1 MIKTDTTMLGAVCL
15 CAAYQR
21 WKKVQPRM
29 KRWGWKRVC
38 LTVIAVAA
46 ALALLAGAALAAA
59 VFTVDTSVR
68 RTVYAPGDTVNIDV
82 ALSLAEGQNTAELGG
97 IQLALTYDSTLF
109 TYAGIDPSSSVDFIA
124 NDADDVPPEGA
135 EVNSFLVAHDDG
147 AGTVQLVYVNAA
159 LTPKNASE
167 TLFTVNFTVKADAAP
182 GSTGSFA
189 VRSEGAY
196 STAAQLVTGTGVT
209 GETFT
214 VTVQESTGLLGDVNG
229 DGTIDVT
236 DGAFVFQH
244 IVGIIT
250 LDSAQT
256 ACADVDGSGVIDVTD
271 AALIMQYVVGIV
283 TAFPAA

>member
-1 MIKTDTTMLGAVCL
+1 MLGAVCL

-109 TYAGIDPSSSVDFIA
+109 TYAGIAPSSSVDFIA
-124 NDADDVPPEGA
+124 NAADDVPSEGA
-135 EVNSFLVAHDDG
+135 EVNAFLVAHDDG

-159 LTPKNASE
+159 LMPRNASE

-189 VRSEGAY
+189 VSSEGAY
-196 STAAQLVTGTGVT
+196 STVAQLVTGTGVT

-229 DGTIDVT
+229 DGNINSTDAVWVLQYAVGLRTLTIE
-236 DGAFVFQH
+236 QQN
-244 IVGIIT
+244 
-250 LDSAQT
+250 L
-256 ACADVDGSGVIDVTD
+256 ADVNKDSFVNSTD
-271 AALIMQYVVGIV
+271 AVWMLQRAVGLRDE
-283 TAFPAA
+283 TWSLKN

>member
-1 MIKTDTTMLGAVCL
+1 
-15 CAAYQR
+15 
-21 WKKVQPRM
+21 M

-59 VFTVDTSVR
+59 MFTVDTSVR

-135 EVNSFLVAHDDG
+135 EVNAFLVAHDDG

-159 LTPKNASE
+159 LMPRNASE

-189 VRSEGAY
+189 VSSEGAY

-229 DGTIDVT
+229 DGNIN
-236 DGAFVFQH
+236 
-244 IVGIIT
+244 
-250 LDSAQT
+250 
-256 ACADVDGSGVIDVTD
+256 VTD
-271 AALIMQYVVGIV
+271 AMLTLRASMQKMIFSDEQKTRADVNKDGNVTVTDAMLILRFAMGRI
-283 TAFPAA
+283 TSFG

>member
-1 MIKTDTTMLGAVCL
+1 MLGAVCL

-46 ALALLAGAALAAA
+46 ALVLLAGAALAAA

-135 EVNSFLVAHDDG
+135 EVNAFLVAHDDG

-159 LTPKNASE
+159 LMPRNASE

-229 DGTIDVT
+229 DGEITARDATMILRYYVGAITLTDEQTMRADVNKDGDVT
-236 DGAFVFQH
+236 ARDATQILRYYVGA
-244 IVGIIT
+244 IT
-250 LDSAQT
+250 S
-256 ACADVDGSGVIDVTD
+256 
-271 AALIMQYVVGIV
+271 
-283 TAFPAA
+283 FN

>member
-1 MIKTDTTMLGAVCL
+1 MLGAVCL

-46 ALALLAGAALAAA
+46 ALVLLAGAALAAA

-82 ALSLAEGQNTAELGG
+82 ALSLAEGQNAAELGG

-109 TYAGIDPSSSVDFIA
+109 TYAGIDPSNSVDFIA
-124 NDADDVPPEGA
+124 NDADDVPSEDA
-135 EVNSFLVAHDDG
+135 AVNSFLVAHDDG

-229 DGTIDVT
+229 DGNVTTADALIALYAANSLYMLTEEQKIAADVNKDSRVT
-236 DGAFVFQH
+236 TADALMILYAANGL
-244 IVGIIT
+244 IT
-250 LDSAQT
+250 L
-256 ACADVDGSGVIDVTD
+256 G
-271 AALIMQYVVGIV
+271 
-283 TAFPAA
+283 

>member
-1 MIKTDTTMLGAVCL
+1 
-15 CAAYQR
+15 
-21 WKKVQPRM
+21 M

-109 TYAGIDPSSSVDFIA
+109 TYAGIAPSSSVDFIA
-124 NDADDVPPEGA
+124 NAADDVPSEDA
-135 EVNSFLVAHDDG
+135 AVNSFLVAHDDG

-159 LTPKNASE
+159 LMPRNASE

-189 VRSEGAY
+189 VSSEGAY
-196 STAAQLVTGTGVT
+196 STVAQLVTGTGVT